1 MVFLIEQLVAGAEA
15 GEVGA
20 ALPELLRALQSL
32 RLSELFRALQALIEL
47 LGKTT
52 TTRLTTATVTTRSQ
66 S

>member
-32 RLSELFRALQALIEL
+32 RLSELFRALQALSEILRE
-47 LGKTT
+47 TT
-52 TTRLTTATVTTRSQ
+52 TTRPTTATATTRGQ